1 MPPDDTRLLQ
11 YAVRLLARRG
21 YPEKALRERLL
32 RRSADAAAVEKVI
45 DKLKALNY
53 LNDFHWAGL
62 CARAWVVERH
72 WGPHRI
78 RHELVERGV
87 DAATAER
94 VLAAT
99 MAEHPEPEVLEQAVA
114 KWQRLDGPPRR
125 VADLKR
131 LETYLARRG
140 FGFDRIRERLAEIE
154 LPAEDDTD
162 DR

>member
-62 CARAWVVERH
+62 CARAWAVERH

-78 RHELVERGV
+78 LHELVGRGV

-99 MAEHPEPEVLEQAVA
+99 LAEHPEAEVLEQAVA
-114 KWQRLDGPPRR
+114 KWQRLAGMPRR
-125 VADLKR
+125 VAGAETTGDLSGPPRVR
-131 LETYLARRG
+131 LRPDPGAAGRNRTARRG
-140 FGFDRIRERLAEIE
+140 RHR
-154 LPAEDDTD
+154 
-162 DR
+162 

>member
-1 MPPDDTRLLQ
+1 
-11 YAVRLLARRG
+11 VG
-21 YPEKALRERLL
+21 
-32 RRSADAAAVEKVI
+32 
-45 DKLKALNY
+45 
-53 LNDFHWAGL
+53 
-62 CARAWVVERH
+62 
-72 WGPHRI
+72 
-78 RHELVERGV
+78 RGV

-114 KWQRLDGPPRR
+114 KWQRLAGPPRS
-125 VADLKR
+125 VQELKR

-154 LPAEDDTD
+154 LPAEDDAD